1 MNCAVIILSPDI
13 VGILNIFVFTM
24 ASVAWCGPFTSWNL
38 FLLEAE
44 SHNETDQVLLLLFSL
59 CCKHNMRVIMFFNS
73 PLLVYSG
80 L

>member
-1 MNCAVIILSPDI
+1 MNCAAIILSPDI
-13 VGILNIFVFTM
+13 VGNLNIFVFTM

-59 CCKHNMRVIMFFNS
+59 CCKHNMHVIMFFNS
-73 PLLVYSG
+73 PLPVYSG